1 MVCVSIRDVHGL
13 QDEAARAMEPL
24 RLTSGNLGRLQQ
36 EDSLSQREGTSVGS
50 PAQSP
55 VRMAR
60 QALAALDE
68 VLIHLRFG
76 GNDSVLQPCLAC
88 HIVTPHHISAVLNAC
103 M

>member
-1 MVCVSIRDVHGL
+1 
-13 QDEAARAMEPL
+13 MEPM

-36 EDSLSQREGTSVGS
+36 EDSMSQREGTSVGS
-50 PAQSP
+50 TAQSP

-76 GNDSVLQPCLAC
+76 GKDSVLQPCLAC
-88 HIVTPHHISAVLNAC
+88 HIVMLHLMSDVSNAC
-103 M
+103 I